1 MKRLL
6 KLLSWFLVAE
16 AGTMVLNEPTIGK
29 CSQFTIEPNAAIN
42 RDATGCYCAC
52 RWNYREV
59 PKLLRQ
65 CIVEVTNVGTG
76 KIVICTS
83 ADWGP
88 AWRLKRRI
96 IDLSP
101 IAMTR
106 INAETD
112 KTDVRVTLLL
122 EPK

>member
-1 MKRLL
+1 MV
-6 KLLSWFLVAE
+6 FVAE
-16 AGTMVLNEPTIGK
+16 AGAMVLNEPTIGK
-29 CSQFTIEPNAAIN
+29 CSQFTIEPNATIN

-52 RWNYREV
+52 RWNYRELAKQLGCKIREG

-76 KIVICTS
+76 KIVICTP

-112 KTDVRVTLLL
+112 KTDV
-122 EPK
+122 